1 MSRMN
6 FIATGHFSSVL
17 ETLCGGHS
25 GTVRGSASFPAHR
38 APQRP
43 GGGRTGALRRPDAM
57 LRGTFTKFGRVSAV
71 KAAVALSARST
82 WRGGMLGRSPT
93 RRHATE
99 LFQP

>member
-43 GGGRTGALRRPDAM
+43 GGG
-57 LRGTFTKFGRVSAV
+57 
-71 KAAVALSARST
+71 AR
-82 WRGGMLGRSPT
+82 RGGRTPWICPFSLSWDMFP
-93 RRHATE
+93 
-99 LFQP
+99 Q